1 MELRVE
7 IVFAERV
14 ISVRSDL
21 PKNTAPYASISCQV
35 TVYVDLLSIK
45 WQQ

>member
-1 MELRVE
+1 M
-7 IVFAERV
+7 
-14 ISVRSDL
+14 SVRSDL
-21 PKNTAPYASISCQV
+21 QKKAEPYAFISYQV